1 MIEATFE
8 PKRLTPPSNAT
19 HVFSGEGRSLEIK
32 PGKVNRY
39 SPEEFAWLE
48 VQDGFSTLTECGA
61 FVVVS
66 ATVET
71 PEGETPAAQNILDL
85 NTDEA
90 IALVNDTEDV
100 DQLRAWDEADKRKTV
115 SAAIVKRI
123 DALAV

>member
-1 MIEATFE
+1 MIEATFD

-19 HVFSGEGRSLEIK
+19 HIFSGEGHSLEIK
-32 PGKVNRY
+32 PNKVNRY

-48 VQDGFSTLTECGA
+48 AQDGFSTLTECGA

-71 PEGETPAAQNILDL
+71 PGETPAGKNILEL

-90 IALVNDTEDV
+90 IALVNATEDV
-100 DQLRAWDEADKRKTV
+100 DQLMAWDEADKRKTV

-123 DALAV
+123 EALAV